1 MQFTT
6 ALYTMVAIWIATL
19 WVTVS
24 LAAQFVLGGLPAEVY
39 QVDVV
44 GEMLAKLWE
53 RVERCLHLKD
63 LWLHAWA
70 SRWLGPSSRLPR
82 GGHRVMQDE
91 HWALQ
96 DSAARVQDMVLE
108 GSNKISSLAASLS
121 SAVDLIE
128 GRVDAVVT
136 NGVHWGAWLALTT
149 ALSHFPKLEHEFD
162 LLAFKYNADLTGGG
176 GVS

>member
-1 MQFTT
+1 LCLTIVGAPPQDPLHEVMQFTT

-63 LWLHAWA
+63 L
-70 SRWLGPSSRLPR
+70 
-82 GGHRVMQDE
+82 
-91 HWALQ
+91 
-96 DSAARVQDMVLE
+96 
-108 GSNKISSLAASLS
+108 
-121 SAVDLIE
+121 
-128 GRVDAVVT
+128 
-136 NGVHWGAWLALTT
+136 
-149 ALSHFPKLEHEFD
+149 
-162 LLAFKYNADLTGGG
+162 
-176 GVS
+176 